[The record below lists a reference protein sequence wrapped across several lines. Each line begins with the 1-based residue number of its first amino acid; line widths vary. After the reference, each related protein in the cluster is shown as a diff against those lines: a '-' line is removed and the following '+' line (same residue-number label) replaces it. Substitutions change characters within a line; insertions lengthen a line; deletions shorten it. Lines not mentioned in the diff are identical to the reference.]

1 MPADPFDLSG
11 FEPENLPAPN
21 TPVAAAALP
30 PPDWL
35 ARLNEAQREAADH
48 LDGPLLVLA
57 GAGTGKTRVLV
68 SRLAHI
74 LYRRLAWPSQILA
87 VTFTN
92 KAAREMRERVER
104 LVGSAVEGLWLGT
117 FHGIANRILRRHA
130 ELVGLK
136 PNFTILDD
144 DDQLR
149 LLKQIIEAEGID
161 EKQLPPRNLKGQ
173 FDRWKDRG
181 YTPAKIPDSE
191 TGFAEGRGA
200 KLYRLYC
207 ERLLQLNACDFGDL
221 LLHNLTLF
229 REHDQV
235 LQKYQHQ
242 FRYILVDE
250 YQDTNVAQ
258 YLWLRLLAQKHRNI
272 CCVGDDDQ
280 CVPEGTRV
288 TLANGRRRKI
298 EALKPG
304 DLVRSSFGAGVYG
317 AGTVRKVHRR
327 RFSGNL
333 VQIETAAGMRL
344 RTTPEHTHF
353 ADIILNE
360 SPQKHFTYLMHK
372 KGFGYRLGTSQ
383 IYTNGHRH
391 PVIGYQQRCLQE
403 GGDAVWLIR
412 PFANEADARELEHRL
427 SLAYGITT
435 FPFLARK
442 GGSVNGLVHDQ
453 IRLDRLHKSLAETGR
468 VDELMQDY
476 GLDPDHPHY
485 RPQGHPGRRRN
496 LILIL
501 NAERRGDRT
510 VHRIA
515 MSGNDAEG
523 LLKLQK
529 LGFTC
534 RLYKRNPK
542 NWRYEQVLT
551 DFSQVDAIRRKLAA
565 EFDVNVVRKANILG
579 KALTM
584 RPASQIVPGMV
595 LALGDGRHDI
605 VTEVKQVSYRGNI
618 FDIDVTPV
626 HNFIAEG
633 VVTHNSIYGWR
644 GAEVGNILRFETD
657 FPGAKIV
664 RLERN
669 YRSTPHILGAA
680 SGLIAKNESRLGK
693 TLWTDIN
700 EGEKVIVQGVWDGDE
715 EARLVA
721 EEIETLERDKV
732 SLNEIAILVRAGH
745 QTRAF
750 EECFMTVGLKYR
762 VIGGLRFY
770 ERREIRDAIAYFRVL
785 MQPDDDLAFE
795 RIVNLPKRGLG
806 DSTMQIIHKAAR
818 AGGRSLVAALRDLL
832 QTGEI
837 KPRQRSTLRN
847 LLADFDRW
855 RGQAADLPH
864 TEVAKIILEESGYMR
879 MWQEDKSPEAP
890 GRLENLNELIGA
902 LGEFENFAGF
912 LDHVSLVMDTE
923 NDDNAEMVSLMTLHA
938 AKGLEFDHVFLPG
951 WEEEL
956 FPSRR
961 SLEGNG
967 VAGLEEER
975 RLAYVGLTRA
985 RKRAQITFAA
995 NRRIYNQWTSSIPS
1009 RFIDELPPEH
1019 IEERKTAG
1027 LYSLNQRTGYAGSG
1041 FSESALGAGGYQGHS
1056 YNFAPKFPRGGGL
1069 IEGRARRVKDDDD
1082 FVQHSPDDAA
1092 FAIGDRVFH
1101 QKFGYGRIRDVEGN
1115 KLLIGF
1121 EKAGE
1126 KRVIASFVQKA

>member
-1 MPADPFDLSG
+1 VAVQSCLRYVGAMSADPFDLSG

-21 TPVAAAALP
+21 DPAAAAALP
-30 PPDWL
+30 APDWL
-35 ARLNEAQREAADH
+35 ARLNEAQSAAASH

-68 SRLAHI
+68 SRLANI

-92 KAAREMRERVER
+92 KAAREMRERVEA
-104 LVGSAVEGLWLGT
+104 LVGAQVEGLWLGT

-144 DDQLR
+144 EDQLR

-181 YTPAKIPDSE
+181 YTPAKVPDSE
-191 TGFAEGRGA
+191 SGFAEGRGTR
-200 KLYRLYC
+200 LYRLYC

-229 REHDQV
+229 RDHVEV

-280 CVPEGTRV
+280 
-288 TLANGRRRKI
+288 
-298 EALKPG
+298 
-304 DLVRSSFGAGVYG
+304 
-317 AGTVRKVHRR
+317 
-327 RFSGNL
+327 
-333 VQIETAAGMRL
+333 
-344 RTTPEHTHF
+344 
-353 ADIILNE
+353 
-360 SPQKHFTYLMHK
+360 
-372 KGFGYRLGTSQ
+372 
-383 IYTNGHRH
+383 
-391 PVIGYQQRCLQE
+391 
-403 GGDAVWLIR
+403 
-412 PFANEADARELEHRL
+412 
-427 SLAYGITT
+427 
-435 FPFLARK
+435 
-442 GGSVNGLVHDQ
+442 
-453 IRLDRLHKSLAETGR
+453 
-468 VDELMQDY
+468 
-476 GLDPDHPHY
+476 
-485 RPQGHPGRRRN
+485 
-496 LILIL
+496 
-501 NAERRGDRT
+501 
-510 VHRIA
+510 
-515 MSGNDAEG
+515 
-523 LLKLQK
+523 
-529 LGFTC
+529 
-534 RLYKRNPK
+534 
-542 NWRYEQVLT
+542 
-551 DFSQVDAIRRKLAA
+551 
-565 EFDVNVVRKANILG
+565 
-579 KALTM
+579 
-584 RPASQIVPGMV
+584 
-595 LALGDGRHDI
+595 
-605 VTEVKQVSYRGNI
+605 
-618 FDIDVTPV
+618 
-626 HNFIAEG
+626 
-633 VVTHNSIYGWR
+633 SIYGWR

-715 EARLVA
+715 EARVVA
-721 EEIETLERDKV
+721 EEIETLERDRA

-750 EECFMTVGLKYR
+750 EERFMTVGLKYR

-806 DSTMQIIHKAAR
+806 DSTMQIIHKSAR
-818 AGGRSLVAALRDLL
+818 AAGKSLTAALHDLL
-832 QTGEI
+832 QTDEI
-837 KPRQRSTLRN
+837 KPKQRNTLKN

-855 RGQAADLPH
+855 RVQATELPH
-864 TEVAKIILEESGYMR
+864 TEVAQIVLEESGYTR

-890 GRLENLNELIGA
+890 GRLENLKELIGA

-938 AKGLEFDHVFLPG
+938 AKGLEFDYVFLPG

-961 SLEGNG
+961 SLENNG

-995 NRRIYNQWTSSIPS
+995 NRRIYNQWTSAIPS

-1019 IEERKTAG
+1019 IEERKSAG
-1027 LYSLNQRTGYAGSG
+1027 LYSLSQRTGYGSG
-1041 FSESALGAGGYQGHS
+1041 GLSEGAGGYQGHS
-1056 YNFAPKFPRGGGL
+1056 YSFAPQYPRGSGRGGL
-1069 IEGRARRVKDDDD
+1069 IEGRARRVADDD
-1082 FVQHSPDDAA
+1082 FVQHSPDEMELS
-1092 FAIGDRVFH
+1092 IGDRVFH
-1101 QKFGYGRIRDVEGN
+1101 QKFGYGRIREVEGN

-1121 EKAGE
+1121 DKAGE
-1126 KRVIASFVQKA
+1126 KRVMASFVQKA